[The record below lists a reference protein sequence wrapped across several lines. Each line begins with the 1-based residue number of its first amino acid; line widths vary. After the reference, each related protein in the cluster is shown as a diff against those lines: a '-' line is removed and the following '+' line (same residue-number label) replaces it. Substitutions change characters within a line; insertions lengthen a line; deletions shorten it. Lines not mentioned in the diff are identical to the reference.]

1 MGGLEFSSGL
11 AYDRPM
17 KRDPSPAFSPPP
29 PSRPKWLAALFVLA
43 ASSLAF
49 SVAAIPPWQS
59 PDEPTHF
66 EYARLL
72 ARDGWRSPLRPDPA
86 LEEAIIASL
95 SRNDF
100 WRFVKVYPPE
110 RPPRTFLAAP
120 FLCQAPTQIG
130 KNPPGYYLLAAQVLR
145 FCPRQSLV
153 AQLYCLRLLNALLS
167 LLTVGAVFLCAR
179 EAFGG
184 GFFPAL
190 AAAAFAAVLPQFA
203 VIGGSVSPDPLSN
216 LLGALFIL
224 LTLLERRGPRRRFSG
239 AFLVLLA
246 GLFVSYKFLILL
258 GAHFL
263 LRLADL
269 VRPPPGRGRRAA
281 LAALGA
287 ESLVLIVAYCA
298 LLWFSPS
305 LVGIFLRRF
314 RMLIAA
320 VLGFPGAPAPPPGY
334 WRWFAVMLFKSFWL
348 YFGWLL
354 YPAPAVLYGAWG
366 ALTGLAL
373 CGAAVRLLGGKGDEE
388 GSRAFFRGIGPLAVL
403 AGSVLAAYY
412 AFWGLRS
419 GYTTTQGRH
428 LFLAL
433 PAWAILF
440 VWGLTGLFPPRLRDG
455 LCRGV
460 FLILPL
466 LASAAFAGSVW
477 KVYR

>member
-1 MGGLEFSSGL
+1 
-11 AYDRPM
+11 M
-17 KRDPSPAFSPPP
+17 KRDPYPARSL
-29 PSRPKWLAALFVLA
+29 WLAALFVLA
-43 ASSLAF
+43 ASSLLF
-49 SVAAIPPWQS
+49 CVAAIPPWQS

-72 ARDGWRSPLRPDPA
+72 ARDGWRSSPRPDPA

-95 SRNDF
+95 ARNDF
-100 WRFVKVYPPE
+100 WRFVKVPPPA
-110 RPPRTFLAAP
+110 RPPRTFLSAP

-130 KNPPGYYLLAAQVLR
+130 KNPPGYYLLAALALR
-145 FCPRQSLV
+145 LCPGRSLL
-153 AQLYCLRLLNALLS
+153 AELYRLRLLSALLS
-167 LLTVGAVFLCAR
+167 LLTVGAAFLCAR
-179 EAFGG
+179 EAFAGA
-184 GFFPAL
+184 FFPAL

-203 VIGGSVSPDPLSN
+203 VIGASVSPDPLSN

-224 LTLLERRGPRRRFSG
+224 LTLLERRGPPRRFSG

-246 GLFVSYKFLILL
+246 GLLVSYKFLILL

-269 VRPPPGRGRRAA
+269 VRPPPGRPRRSA
-281 LAALGA
+281 LAACGA
-287 ESLVLIVAYCA
+287 ESLALVVAYCS

-314 RMLIAA
+314 RMLAAA
-320 VLGFPGAPAPPPGY
+320 VYCFPGASAPPPGY

-348 YFGWLL
+348 YFGWLR
-354 YPAPAVLYGAWG
+354 YPAPAVFYGAWG
-366 ALTGLAL
+366 GLTGLAL
-373 CGAAVRLLGGKGDEE
+373 CGAAVRLLGGKGDGE
-388 GSRAFFRGIGPLAVL
+388 GARASFPGIGPLAVL

-428 LFLAL
+428 LFLVI

-460 FLILPL
+460 FLLLPL
-466 LASAAFAGSVW
+466 LASAALAGSVLR
-477 KVYR
+477 VYR